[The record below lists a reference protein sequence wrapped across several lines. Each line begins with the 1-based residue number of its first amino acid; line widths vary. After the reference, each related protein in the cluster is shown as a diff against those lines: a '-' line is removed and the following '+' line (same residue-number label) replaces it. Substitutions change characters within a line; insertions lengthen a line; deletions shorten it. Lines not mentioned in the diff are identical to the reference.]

1 MTDHILFEHPL
12 NEKCRTL
19 LRISHLFEQFEHH
32 LPVENEWSSRATLS
46 ALLDIATVLSR
57 ADIKS
62 ELIKEADRYA
72 NALRRMSGNPGVDR
86 TRLELILQDVQ
97 NISATMQQVSGQ
109 LGHALRSNE
118 FLKAIMQR
126 SSIPGGSFDFDL
138 PQFHYW
144 LRLPYAV
151 RAAQLNAWREEVK
164 AVQSAV
170 GLLLTLIRN
179 SAVPQEE
186 QAPAG
191 FFQQSLSSGSQA
203 HLVRVAV
210 PRKAGIYA
218 EISGGKHRFSIRF
231 LDDDDL
237 EHPNQTQDTVP
248 FLLTVC
254 SL

>member
-1 MTDHILFEHPL
+1 MTEHILFEHPL

-32 LPVENEWSSRATLS
+32 LPLEDEWSSRATLG

-72 NALRRMSGNPGVDR
+72 NSLRRMNGNPGVDR
-86 TRLELILQDVQ
+86 SRLEQILQDVLE
-97 NISATMQQVSGQ
+97 ISTSMQQVNGQ

-118 FLKAIMQR
+118 FLKAILQR

-144 LRLPYAV
+144 LRLPYKD
-151 RAAQLNAWREEVK
+151 RAAQLKEWRNEVT

-170 GLLLTLIRN
+170 SLLLTLIRN
-179 SAVPQEE
+179 SAVPEE
-186 QAPAG
+186 ETAPAG
-191 FFQQSLSSGSQA
+191 FFQRSLPSSSQIQ
-203 HLVRVAV
+203 LVRVAV
-210 PRKAGIYA
+210 PRNARLYA

-231 LDDDDL
+231 LEDYDL
-237 EHPNQTQDTVP
+237 EHPNQTQDSVP
-248 FLLTVC
+248 FLLTIC